1 MAKGRQEEIIRAA
14 AKRFS
19 RHGFGKT
26 TLEEI
31 ARDVRIGK
39 PTIYHYFKSKDEL
52 FYSSITFQSSQFI
65 EDIKAIFNNQDLP
78 VGARLLEYFAFKE
91 SVHQRY
97 SLLYDLMLSLFK
109 DDSMEK
115 EKQILQ
121 NLLQKESE
129 VVGLILSSIYTG
141 RIESMNLSLPFY
153 IVHLSW
159 GLLFS
164 NILKEFNA
172 EGKSASMKEL
182 TFKSLETILS

>member
-14 AKRFS
+14 AKRFG

-39 PTIYHYFKSKDEL
+39 PTIYHYFNSKNDL
-52 FYSSITFQSSQFI
+52 YYSSITFQSSQFI

-109 DDSMEK
+109 DDSLEK

-121 NLLQKESE
+121 DLLKKESE

-164 NILKEFNA
+164 NILKEFNP
-172 EGKSASMKEL
+172 ESKSASMKEL
-182 TFKSLETILS
+182 MFKSLETILS

>member
-1 MAKGRQEEIIRAA
+1 MAKGRQEDIIRAA
-14 AKRFS
+14 AKRFA
-19 RHGFGKT
+19 RHGFNKT
-26 TLEEI
+26 TLDEI

-97 SLLYDLMLSLFK
+97 SLLYNLMLSLFK
-109 DDSMEK
+109 DDSLEK
-115 EKQILQ
+115 EKQTLQ
-121 NLLQKESE
+121 SLLQKESE
-129 VVGLILSSIYTG
+129 VVSLILSSIYTG
-141 RIESMNLSLPFY
+141 RIESMNPSLPY
-153 IVHLSW
+153 YVVNISW

-164 NILKEFNA
+164 NVLKEFSA
-172 EGKSASMKEL
+172 EGKSVSMKEL
-182 TFKSLETILS
+182 LFKSLETILS

>member
-1 MAKGRQEEIIRAA
+1 MSKGRKEEIIRAA

-39 PTIYHYFKSKDEL
+39 PTIYHYFNSKDEL
-52 FYSSITFQSSQFI
+52 FYTSIEYQASQFL

-91 SVHQRY
+91 STPQRY
-97 SLLYDLMLSLFK
+97 KLLYELILVLFK
-109 DDSMEK
+109 DESLEK
-115 EKQILQ
+115 EKIILE
-121 NLLQKESE
+121 NLLKKETDI
-129 VVGLILSSIYTG
+129 VALILSSIYTG
-141 RIESMNLSLPFY
+141 RIESMNPSLPYY
-153 IVHLSW
+153 IVHITW
-159 GLLFS
+159 GLLFG
-164 NILKEFNA
+164 NLIKEFNPD
-172 EGKSASMKEL
+172 GKNANLKEL

>member
-1 MAKGRQEEIIRAA
+1 LAKGRQEEIIRAA

-52 FYSSITFQSSQFI
+52 YYSSITFQSSQFI

-164 NILKEFNA
+164 SILKEFNA
-172 EGKSASMKEL
+172 EGKSVNMKEL
-182 TFKSLETILS
+182 MFKSLETILS

>member
-14 AKRFS
+14 AKRFG

-97 SLLYDLMLSLFK
+97 SLLYDLMLSLFQN
-109 DDSMEK
+109 DSLDREK
-115 EKQILQ
+115 EILK
-121 NLLQKESE
+121 NLLKNEEE

-141 RIESMNLSLPFY
+141 RIESMEQSLPYYIVNLSWSLM
-153 IVHLSW
+153 
-159 GLLFS
+159 FS
-164 NILKEFNA
+164 TILREFA
-172 EGKSASMKEL
+172 ADGKSVSMKEL
-182 TFKSLETILS
+182 MFRSLEKLLS

>member
-1 MAKGRQEEIIRAA
+1 LAKQRQEEIVRAA
-14 AKRFS
+14 SKRFS
-19 RHGFGKT
+19 RHGLSKT
-26 TLEEI
+26 TLDEI

-39 PTIYHYFKSKDEL
+39 PTIYHYFKSKNDL
-52 FYSSITFQSSQFI
+52 FYSSIDFQSSQFI
-65 EDIKAIFNNQDLP
+65 EDIKAIFNNQELP

-91 SVHQRY
+91 SINQRY
-97 SLLYDLMLSLFK
+97 KLLYDLMLALFK
-109 DDSMEK
+109 DDTLEK

-141 RIESMNLSLPFY
+141 RIESMNMSLPFY

-164 NILKEFNA
+164 NIIKEFS
-172 EGKSASMKEL
+172 EGGKSVNMKEL
-182 TFKSLETILS
+182 LFKSLESILS

>member
-52 FYSSITFQSSQFI
+52 YYSSITFQSSQFI

-97 SLLYDLMLSLFK
+97 SLLFDLMLSLFK

-182 TFKSLETILS
+182 MFKSLETILS

>member
-1 MAKGRQEEIIRAA
+1 LAKERQEEIIRAA

-19 RHGFGKT
+19 RHGFNKT

-52 FYSSITFQSSQFI
+52 FFSSISFQSSQFI
-65 EDIKAIFNNQDLP
+65 EDIRAIFNNQDLP

-91 SVHQRY
+91 TVNHRY
-97 SLLYDLMLSLFK
+97 KLLYDLILALFR
-109 DDSMEK
+109 DDSLEK

-121 NLLQKESE
+121 NLLQKETE

-141 RIESMNLSLPFY
+141 RIESMNPSLPFY

-159 GLLFS
+159 GLMFS
-164 NILKEFNA
+164 TIIKEFNS
-172 EGKSASMKEL
+172 EGKAVSMKEMM
-182 TFKSLETILS
+182 FKSLETILS

>member
-182 TFKSLETILS
+182 MFKSLEMILS

>member
-1 MAKGRQEEIIRAA
+1 MAKLRQEEIVRAA
-14 AKRFS
+14 SKRFG

-26 TLEEI
+26 TLDEI

-39 PTIYHYFKSKDEL
+39 PTIYHYFKSKDDL
-52 FYSSITFQSSQFI
+52 FYSSINFQSSQFI

-91 SVHQRY
+91 TINQRY
-97 SLLYDLMLSLFK
+97 KLLYDLMLALFK
-109 DDSMEK
+109 DDSLEK
-115 EKQILQ
+115 EKEILQ

-164 NILKEFNA
+164 NIIKEFS
-172 EGKSASMKEL
+172 EDGKSVNMKEL
-182 TFKSLETILS
+182 MFKSLETILS

>member
-1 MAKGRQEEIIRAA
+1 LAKGRQEDIIRAA
-14 AKRFS
+14 AKRFA
-19 RHGFGKT
+19 RHGFNKT
-26 TLEEI
+26 TLDEI

-97 SLLYDLMLSLFK
+97 SLLYNLMLSLFK
-109 DDSMEK
+109 DDSLEK
-115 EKQILQ
+115 EKQALQ

-129 VVGLILSSIYTG
+129 VVSLILSSIYTG
-141 RIESMNLSLPFY
+141 RIESMNPSLPY
-153 IVHLSW
+153 YVVNISW

-164 NILKEFNA
+164 NVLKEFST
-172 EGKSASMKEL
+172 EGKSVSMKEL
-182 TFKSLETILS
+182 LFKSLETILS

>member
-1 MAKGRQEEIIRAA
+1 LAKERKEEIIRAA
-14 AKRFS
+14 AKRFG
-19 RHGFGKT
+19 RHGIGKT

-52 FYSSITFQSSQFI
+52 FYSSINFQSSQFI

-78 VGARLLEYFAFKE
+78 IGARLLEYFAFKE

-97 SLLYDLMLSLFK
+97 RLLYDLMLSLFK
-109 DDSMEK
+109 DDSLEK
-115 EKQILQ
+115 EKQIFQ

-159 GLLFS
+159 GLMFS
-164 NILKEFNA
+164 TILKELDVEN
-172 EGKSASMKEL
+172 KSVSMKEL
-182 TFKSLETILS
+182 MFKSLEKLLS

>member
-1 MAKGRQEEIIRAA
+1 LAKGRQEEIIRAA
-14 AKRFS
+14 AKRFG

-97 SLLYDLMLSLFK
+97 SLLYDLMLSLFQN
-109 DDSMEK
+109 DSLDREK
-115 EKQILQ
+115 EILK
-121 NLLQKESE
+121 NLLKNEEE

-141 RIESMNLSLPFY
+141 RIESMEQSLPYYIVNLSWSLM
-153 IVHLSW
+153 
-159 GLLFS
+159 FS
-164 NILKEFNA
+164 TILREFA
-172 EGKSASMKEL
+172 ADGKSVSMKEL
-182 TFKSLETILS
+182 MFRSLEKLLS

>member
-1 MAKGRQEEIIRAA
+1 LAKQRQEEIVRAA

-26 TLEEI
+26 TLDEI

-52 FYSSITFQSSQFI
+52 YYSSINFQSSEFI

-91 SVHQRY
+91 TINHRY
-97 SLLYDLMLSLFK
+97 KLLYELMLALFK
-109 DDSMEK
+109 DDHLEK
-115 EKQILQ
+115 EKEILQ
-121 NLLQKESE
+121 QLLKKESE
-129 VVGLILSSIYTG
+129 VVGLILNSIYTG
-141 RIESMNLSLPFY
+141 RIESMNVSLPFY

-164 NILKEFNA
+164 NIVKEFYID
-172 EGKSASMKEL
+172 GKSINMKEL
-182 TFKSLETILS
+182 LFKSLESILS

>member
-1 MAKGRQEEIIRAA
+1 LAKGRQEEIIRAA

-52 FYSSITFQSSQFI
+52 YYSSITFQSSQFI

-159 GLLFS
+159 GLMFS

-172 EGKSASMKEL
+172 EGKSVNMKEL
-182 TFKSLETILS
+182 MFKSLETILS

>member
-1 MAKGRQEEIIRAA
+1 LAKGRQEEIIRAA

-19 RHGFGKT
+19 KHGFGKT

-52 FYSSITFQSSQFI
+52 YYSSITFQSSQFI
-65 EDIKAIFNNQDLP
+65 EDIKAIFNNKDLP

-91 SVHQRY
+91 SVNQRY

-153 IVHLSW
+153 IVHISW

-182 TFKSLETILS
+182 MFKGLETILS

>member
-52 FYSSITFQSSQFI
+52 YYSSITFQSSQFI
-65 EDIKAIFNNQDLP
+65 EDIKAIFNNQDLL

-97 SLLYDLMLSLFK
+97 SLLYNLMLSLFK

-159 GLLFS
+159 GLMFS
-164 NILKEFNA
+164 NVLKEFSA
-172 EGKSASMKEL
+172 EGKSVSMKEL
-182 TFKSLETILS
+182 LFKSLETILS

>member
-1 MAKGRQEEIIRAA
+1 LAKQRQEEIVRAA

-26 TLEEI
+26 TLDEI

-52 FYSSITFQSSQFI
+52 YYSSINFQSSEFI

-91 SVHQRY
+91 SINHRY
-97 SLLYDLMLSLFK
+97 KLLYELMLALFK
-109 DDSMEK
+109 DDHLEK
-115 EKQILQ
+115 EKEILQ
-121 NLLQKESE
+121 QLLKKESE
-129 VVGLILSSIYTG
+129 VVGLILNSIYTG
-141 RIESMNLSLPFY
+141 RIESMNVSLPFY

-164 NILKEFNA
+164 NIVKEFYID
-172 EGKSASMKEL
+172 GKSINMKEL
-182 TFKSLETILS
+182 LFKSLESILS

>member
-14 AKRFS
+14 AKRFG

-52 FYSSITFQSSQFI
+52 YYSSITFQSSQFI

-97 SLLYDLMLSLFK
+97 SLLYNLMLSLFK

-159 GLLFS
+159 GLMFS
-164 NILKEFNA
+164 NVLKEFSA
-172 EGKSASMKEL
+172 EGKSVSMKEL
-182 TFKSLETILS
+182 LFKSLETILS

>member
-1 MAKGRQEEIIRAA
+1 LAKGRQEEIIRAA
-14 AKRFS
+14 AKRFG

-39 PTIYHYFKSKDEL
+39 PTIYHYFTSKNDL

-78 VGARLLEYFAFKE
+78 IGARLLEYFAFKE

-97 SLLYDLMLSLFK
+97 RLLYDLMLSLFK
-109 DDSMEK
+109 DDSLEK

-121 NLLQKESE
+121 SLLQKETE
-129 VVGLILSSIYTG
+129 VVGLILSSIFTG
-141 RIESMNLSLPFY
+141 RIETMNLSLPFY

-159 GLLFS
+159 GLMFS
-164 NILKEFNA
+164 TIIKEFNS
-172 EGKSASMKEL
+172 EGRAVSMKEL
-182 TFKSLETILS
+182 MFKSLETILS

>member
-52 FYSSITFQSSQFI
+52 YYSSITFQSSQFI

-97 SLLYDLMLSLFK
+97 SLLYNLMLSLFK

-159 GLLFS
+159 GLMFS
-164 NILKEFNA
+164 NVLKEFSA
-172 EGKSASMKEL
+172 EGKSVSMKEL
-182 TFKSLETILS
+182 LFKSLETILS

>member
-14 AKRFS
+14 AKRFG

-97 SLLYDLMLSLFK
+97 SLLYDLMLSLFQN
-109 DDSMEK
+109 DSLDKEK
-115 EKQILQ
+115 EILK
-121 NLLQKESE
+121 NLLKNEEE

-141 RIESMNLSLPFY
+141 RIESMEQSLPSY

-159 GLLFS
+159 SLMFS
-164 NILKEFNA
+164 TILREFA
-172 EGKSASMKEL
+172 ADGKSVSMKEL
-182 TFKSLETILS
+182 MFRSLEKLLS

>member
-1 MAKGRQEEIIRAA
+1 LAKGRQEEIIRAA
-14 AKRFS
+14 AKRFG

-39 PTIYHYFKSKDEL
+39 PTIYHYFNSKNDL

-97 SLLYDLMLSLFK
+97 SLLHDLMLSLFK
-109 DDSMEK
+109 DDSLEK

-121 NLLQKESE
+121 ELLKKESE

-164 NILKEFNA
+164 NILKEFNP
-172 EGKSASMKEL
+172 ESKSASMKEL
-182 TFKSLETILS
+182 MFKSLETILS

>member
-1 MAKGRQEEIIRAA
+1 MAKERQEEIIRSA

-19 RHGFGKT
+19 RHGFNKT

-52 FYSSITFQSSQFI
+52 FFSSISFQSSQFI

-91 SVHQRY
+91 TINHRY
-97 SLLYDLMLSLFK
+97 KLLYDLMLALFR
-109 DDSMEK
+109 DDSLEK

-121 NLLQKESE
+121 SLLQKESE

-159 GLLFS
+159 GLMFS
-164 NILKEFNA
+164 TIIKEFNS
-172 EGKSASMKEL
+172 EGKAVSMKEL
-182 TFKSLETILS
+182 MFKSLETILS

>member
-1 MAKGRQEEIIRAA
+1 LAKQRKEEIVRAA
-14 AKRFS
+14 SKRFS

-26 TLEEI
+26 TLDEI

-52 FYSSITFQSSQFI
+52 YNSSIAFQANEFI

-91 SVHQRY
+91 MINHRY
-97 SLLYDLMLSLFK
+97 KLIFDLILSLLK
-109 DDSMEK
+109 DDSLEK

-121 NLLQKESE
+121 NLLKKETE
-129 VVGLILSSIYTG
+129 VVGLILNSIYTG

-153 IVHLSW
+153 VVHLSW
-159 GLLFS
+159 GLLYS
-164 NILKEFNA
+164 NLIKEFYEDA
-172 EGKSASMKEL
+172 KSVNMKEL
-182 TFKSLETILS
+182 LFKSLETILS